1 MRRLLV
7 LGALAALIAGC
18 GGAQTGTRRLDRRL
32 DATCGGPSVAA
43 PPADEPGVYRAG
55 PLTLV
60 LGVDLAQT
68 HGGGGGASEA
78 IAVVTGRRPV
88 TATVKGGGP
97 ATVSFQ
103 FGAPLSASAAVAGDA
118 QVRFPACG
126 GAPRRFFGG
135 LLFAGK
141 GCARVRVTVAGLQM
155 SEMLIPI
162 GGSLRGCPARE
173 RVQKLAASALPFVGV
188 ACGRPDWIGC
198 HRLGIGAA
206 VSTRATLVVARI
218 AGRLVTLVAPGP
230 GATEWLGYLN
240 NADYRRGPLA
250 VTSRRRPGVH
260 WYGTPEV
267 WPRVQVTAFFPGG
280 RVATVSGRTLLHP
293 GYG

>member
-7 LGALAALIAGC
+7 LGALAALTAGC
-18 GGAQTGTRRLDRRL
+18 GAAQTVAGRLDRRL
-32 DATCGGPSVAA
+32 DATCGGRAVPA
-43 PPADEPGVYRAG
+43 PFAHETGVYRAG
-55 PLTLV
+55 PLTLI

-68 HGGGGGASEA
+68 QGGSGGGSEA
-78 IAVVTGRRPV
+78 IAVVTGGRPV
-88 TATVKGGGP
+88 TAMVEGGGP

-135 LLFAGK
+135 LLFAGT
-141 GCARVRVTVAGLQM
+141 GCARVRVTVAGVAT

-162 GGSLRGCPARE
+162 GDSLRGCPARMA
-173 RVQKLAASALPFVGV
+173 VQKLAASALPFLGV
-188 ACGRPDWIGC
+188 ACDRSDWTGC
-198 HRLGIGAA
+198 RRLGVGAA
-206 VSTRATLVVARI
+206 VSPQATLVVARI
-218 AGRLVTLVAPGP
+218 AGRLVTLVAPGR

-240 NADYRRGPLA
+240 DADYRRGPLA
-250 VTSRRRPGVH
+250 VKSRRPGMR

-267 WPRVQVTAFFPGG
+267 WPRVQITAFFPGG

>member
-1 MRRLLV
+1 MRRWLV
-7 LGALAALIAGC
+7 LGALAALTAGC
-18 GGAQTGTRRLDRRL
+18 GGAQTGARRLDRRL
-32 DATCGGPSVAA
+32 DATCGGRAVPA
-43 PPADEPGVYRAG
+43 PPPHETGVYRAG

-68 HGGGGGASEA
+68 QGRRGGGSEA
-78 IAVVTGRRPV
+78 IAVVTGARPV
-88 TATVKGGGP
+88 TATVEGGGP

-103 FGAPLSASAAVAGDA
+103 FGAPLSASASVAGDA

-126 GAPRRFFGG
+126 GAARRFFGG
-135 LLFAGK
+135 LLFAGT
-141 GCARVRVTVAGLQM
+141 GCARVQVTGAGLAT

-162 GGSLRGCPARE
+162 GDSLRGCPGHE
-173 RVQKLAASALPFVGV
+173 RVQKLPASALPFVGV
-188 ACGRPDWIGC
+188 ACGRPDWSGC
-198 HRLGIGAA
+198 HRLGVGAA
-206 VSTRATLVVARI
+206 VSPQATLVVARI
-218 AGRLVTLVAPGP
+218 AGTLVTLVAPGR

-240 NADYRRGPLA
+240 NANYRRGPLA
-250 VTSRRRPGVH
+250 VTSRRPGMH

-267 WPRVQVTAFFPGG
+267 WPHVQVTAFFPGG

>member
-1 MRRLLV
+1 MLV
-7 LGALAALIAGC
+7 LGALAALTAGC
-18 GGAQTGTRRLDRRL
+18 GGAQTVARRLDRRL
-32 DATCGGPSVAA
+32 DATCGGRAVPA
-43 PPADEPGVYRAG
+43 PPPHETGLYRAG

-68 HGGGGGASEA
+68 QGGSHGGSEA
-78 IAVVTGRRPV
+78 IAVVTGGRPV
-88 TATVKGGGP
+88 TATVEGGGP

-103 FGAPLSASAAVAGDA
+103 FGAPLSPSAAVAGDA

-135 LLFAGK
+135 LLFSGS
-141 GCARVRVTVAGLQM
+141 GCARVRVTASGLAM

-162 GGSLRGCPARE
+162 GDSLRGCPVSE
-173 RVQKLAASALPFVGV
+173 RVQKLPASALPFVGV

-198 HRLGIGAA
+198 RRLGVGAA
-206 VSTRATLVVARI
+206 VSPKAILVVARI
-218 AGRLVTLVAPGP
+218 AGRLVTLVAPGR

-250 VTSRRRPGVH
+250 VKSHPRGWH

-267 WPRVQVTAFFPGG
+267 WPRVQVTALFPGG